1 MFYLDKPRRFP
12 SSSSRLGYAKEWSIH
27 KSCGYWVINV
37 DNLLLKLR
45 KVDRI
50 WFDGYRILELQEN
63 GIFLRSM
70 FLRFTG
76 VAPPQCL
83 VSNNLIKEDSY
94 RKTRRLSLKDLTG
107 AFVVLLIGYLTSI
120 AAFLWENIEFRK
132 NDLQKQKK

>member
-1 MFYLDKPRRFP
+1 
-12 SSSSRLGYAKEWSIH
+12 
-27 KSCGYWVINV
+27 
-37 DNLLLKLR
+37 
-45 KVDRI
+45 
-50 WFDGYRILELQEN
+50 
-63 GIFLRSM
+63 M